1 MSATLYSGHVVSGDC
16 IEKIVKKDWQH
27 PLTGEKLTKSDII
40 YLQRGGTGF
49 AATNQDLTGHTRRVN
64 MELA

>member
-1 MSATLYSGHVVSGDC
+1 MNTLSYSGHVVSGDC
-16 IEKIVKKDWQH
+16 IENIVKKDWQH
-27 PLTGEKLTKSDII
+27 PLTGEKLTEPDII

-49 AATNQDLTGHTRRVN
+49 AATNQDLSGHTRRVN